1 MAKKFFD
8 IIPPEKAKYSKNL
21 DKVEVKE
28 KHLEDE
34 QLISFNKKE
43 KSFSKIKPK
52 KLKLVSKSFIL
63 SSIVLILVITLGLFF
78 FSKAKIDIFPETE
91 VINLEK
97 TLIVNAS
104 YDKFNQEDWVEDET
118 IPGKIFSNEKEYS
131 EESLASGKATDESK
145 ARGTIRVY
153 NNYSTAVQGLV
164 VKTRFVSSDEK
175 LFRSIQP
182 ANIPGGKYEKG
193 KLVPG
198 YADIEVEATEAGKEY
213 NIGASTFSI
222 PGFAGTARYTSFYGK
237 SFDSMQGGFKG
248 ETAQVTEQDLN
259 KAKNSLMERA
269 KAESKEFLKSNLS
282 PGFILED
289 EAISQE
295 VIEEKASVEAGSK
308 TENFNYELK
317 INSQGIGFEK
327 ANMEKFAKALLDL
340 NIPEGKKIQE
350 ESLEINYY
358 IKSVDVKSGEIELN
372 LKIKAKAYSDVQT
385 EELKKAVFGKSSEET
400 KIFLENYPGIS
411 SIEIK
416 SWPLFRKEI
425 SEDLNKI
432 ELKLRLD

>member
-8 IIPPEKAKYSKNL
+8 IIPPEKAKYSKRL
-21 DKVEVKE
+21 EQVEVKE
-28 KHLEDE
+28 KHLEE
-34 QLISFNKKE
+34 EKMIAFQKKE
-43 KSFSKIKPK
+43 KNLSKVKHK
-52 KLKLVSKSFIL
+52 KLKLISKSFL
-63 SSIVLILVITLGLFF
+63 FSSIVLILVVILGSFF

-91 VINLEK
+91 MINLEK
-97 TLIVNAS
+97 TFIVSAS

-118 IPGKIFSNEKEYS
+118 IPGKFFSNEKEYS
-131 EESLASGKATDESK
+131 EGFLASGKATDESK
-145 ARGTIRVY
+145 ARGIIRVY
-153 NNYSTAVQGLV
+153 NNYSTVAQGLV

-182 ANIPGGKYEKG
+182 ATIPGGKYEKG
-193 KLVPG
+193 KLVPS
-198 YADIEVEATEAGKEY
+198 YADIEVEAAEAGEEY
-213 NIGASTFSI
+213 NIEASTFSI

-248 ETAQVTEQDLN
+248 ETAQATQQDLN
-259 KAKNSLMERA
+259 KAKNSLIERA

-308 TENFNYELK
+308 VERFNYELR
-317 INSQGIGFEK
+317 ISSQGIGFEEK
-327 ANMEKFAKALLDL
+327 NMEKFATALLDL
-340 NIPEGKKIQE
+340 NVPEGKKIQE

-385 EELKKAVFGKSSEET
+385 EELKKALFGKSSEET
-400 KIFLENYPGIS
+400 KIFLENCSGINS
-411 SIEIK
+411 VEIK
-416 SWPLFRKEI
+416 SWPLYRRKI
-425 SEDLNKI
+425 SEDFSKI